1 MRLTEKRLRALRMI
15 GQRPGMYVSGLA
27 EICEAPDLNGRPF
40 NGFHKSRTGKQSATQ
55 WGASYAA
62 PLVKAGL
69 VRREFCVP
77 GCARL
82 WLTQAGQEAARS
94 GAATEHAP
102 TTEGLG

>member
-1 MRLTEKRLRALRMI
+1 MRLTDKRLRALRMI
-15 GQRPGMYVSGLA
+15 GQRPGMYVKDLT
-27 EICEAPDLNGRPF
+27 EVCEARDLNGRPF
-40 NGFHKSRTGKQSATQ
+40 NGFHKSRTGNQSATQ

-82 WLTQAGQEAARS
+82 WLTQDGQEAALS
-94 GAATEHAP
+94 GAMPERHQARQ
-102 TTEGLG
+102 G